1 MWPSSTIAH
10 VSIQTGGHR
19 LRFRD
24 HLGSSVKLAQM
35 HTSRLDRAE
44 IIVDLDAIADNVAVL
59 KARAQRPLMAVV
71 KADGY
76 GHGLVPSALAA
87 VRGGADMLGVTVI
100 EEALALR
107 EAGIGEPVLAWL
119 TGSGEDLTAA
129 LIRDVSLSA
138 SSIWMLEEIAAAG
151 QACGHVAQVHLKVDT
166 GLSRGGAHM
175 SDWPDL
181 VAAAAAAQDVG
192 QVRVAGIWTHFAYAD
207 TPGHPTIGVQLAGFD
222 EAVETA
228 ARDGL
233 GDVPKHVANSAA
245 TLTLPDAYY
254 DMVRPGIA
262 VYGLDPMGGDPA
274 AYGLRPAM
282 TVQAAVTLVKRVPQG
297 SGVSYGHEYTTS
309 RPSTL
314 ALIPVGYADGIP
326 RNATNVG
333 PLWLGGARRTIAG
346 RVCMDQ
352 FVVDMGDDPVQAGET
367 AVLWGPGTAGEPTAQ
382 DWATALGTIH
392 YELVSRVGGRM
403 VRRYLSSVPDEL
415 PGTVRR
421 S

>member
-1 MWPSSTIAH
+1 
-10 VSIQTGGHR
+10 
-19 LRFRD
+19 
-24 HLGSSVKLAQM
+24 
-35 HTSRLDRAE
+35 
-44 IIVDLDAIADNVAVL
+44 
-59 KARAQRPLMAVV
+59 
-71 KADGY
+71 
-76 GHGLVPSALAA
+76 
-87 VRGGADMLGVTVI
+87 
-100 EEALALR
+100 
-107 EAGIGEPVLAWL
+107 
-119 TGSGEDLTAA
+119 
-129 LIRDVSLSA
+129 
-138 SSIWMLEEIAAAG
+138 
-151 QACGHVAQVHLKVDT
+151 
-166 GLSRGGAHM
+166 
-175 SDWPDL
+175 
-181 VAAAAAAQDVG
+181 
-192 QVRVAGIWTHFAYAD
+192 
-207 TPGHPTIGVQLAGFD
+207 
-222 EAVETA
+222 
-228 ARDGL
+228 
-233 GDVPKHVANSAA
+233 
-245 TLTLPDAYY
+245 
-254 DMVRPGIA
+254 MVRPGIA

>member
-1 MWPSSTIAH
+1 MPDT
-10 VSIQTGGHR
+10 R
-19 LRFRD
+19 
-24 HLGSSVKLAQM
+24 
-35 HTSRLDRAE
+35 RAE
-44 IIVDLDAIADNVAVL
+44 IVIDLDAIADNVTAL
-59 KARAQRPLMAVV
+59 KARAKRPLMAIV

-76 GHGLVPSALAA
+76 GHGLIPSALAA

-107 EAGIGEPVLAWL
+107 RAGIAVPILAWL
-119 TGSGEDLTAA
+119 TGTGENLTEA
-129 LIRDVSLSA
+129 LTQEVSLSA
-138 SSIWMLEEIAAAG
+138 ASTWMLDEIADASR
-151 QACGHVAQVHLKVDT
+151 ACGQVAQVHLKVDT
-166 GLSRGGAHM
+166 GLSRGGAHL
-175 SDWPDL
+175 SEWPDL
-181 VAAAAAAQDVG
+181 IAAATAAQDVG
-192 QVRVAGIWTHFAYAD
+192 HLRVTGIWTHFAYAD
-207 TPGHPTIGVQLAGFD
+207 SPGHPTIAAQLTDFD
-222 EAVETA
+222 AAVRIA

-233 GDVPKHVANSAA
+233 GEVPKHVANSAA

-282 TVQAAVTLVKRVPQG
+282 TVQAAVTLVKRVPAG
-297 SGVSYGHEYTTS
+297 SGVSYGHEYTTA

-333 PLWLGGARRTIAG
+333 PVLLAGARRTIAG

-352 FVVDMGDDPVQAGET
+352 FVIDVGDDPVQAGEL

-382 DWATALGTIH
+382 DWATALDTIH

-403 VRRYLSSVPDEL
+403 VRRYLSSVAAEL
-415 PGTVRR
+415 G
-421 S
+421 SAGMKA

>member
-1 MWPSSTIAH
+1 MPDT
-10 VSIQTGGHR
+10 R
-19 LRFRD
+19 
-24 HLGSSVKLAQM
+24 
-35 HTSRLDRAE
+35 RAE
-44 IIVDLDAIADNVAVL
+44 IVVDLDAIADNVTAL
-59 KARAQRPLMAVV
+59 KARARRPLMAIV

-107 EAGIGEPVLAWL
+107 RAGIAVPILAWL
-119 TGSGEDLTAA
+119 TGTGENLTEA
-129 LIRDVSLSA
+129 LTDEVSLSA
-138 SSIWMLEEIAAAG
+138 ASIWMLDEIADAS
-151 QACGHVAQVHLKVDT
+151 QACGRVAQVHLKVDT
-166 GLSRGGAHM
+166 GLSRGGAHL
-175 SDWPDL
+175 SEWPDL

-192 QVRVAGIWTHFAYAD
+192 HLQVAGIWTHFAYAD
-207 TPGHPTIGVQLAGFD
+207 TPGHPTIAAQLTDFD
-222 EAVETA
+222 AAVRIA

-282 TVQAAVTLVKRVPQG
+282 TVQAAVTLVKRVPAG
-297 SGVSYGHEYTTS
+297 SGVSYGHEYTTAQ
-309 RPSTL
+309 PSTL

-333 PLWLGGARRTIAG
+333 PVWLAGARRTIAG

-352 FVVDMGDDPVQAGET
+352 FVIDVGDDPVRAGEV

-382 DWATALGTIH
+382 DWATALDTIH

-403 VRRYLSSVPDEL
+403 VRRYLSSVPAEL
-415 PGTVRR
+415 AAAGMPA
-421 S
+421 

>member
-1 MWPSSTIAH
+1 
-10 VSIQTGGHR
+10 
-19 LRFRD
+19 
-24 HLGSSVKLAQM
+24 M
-35 HTSRLDRAE
+35 HTSGPDRAE
-44 IIVDLDAIADNVAVL
+44 IIIDLDAIADNVATL

-107 EAGIGEPVLAWL
+107 EAGIGVPVLAWL

-207 TPGHPTIGVQLAGFD
+207 TPGHPTIGVQLAGFN

-403 VRRYLSSVPDEL
+403 VRRYLGSVPDEL
-415 PGTVRR
+415 PGAVRR

>member
-1 MWPSSTIAH
+1 
-10 VSIQTGGHR
+10 
-19 LRFRD
+19 
-24 HLGSSVKLAQM
+24 M
-35 HTSRLDRAE
+35 HTSGRAE
-44 IIVDLDAIADNVAVL
+44 ILVDLDAIADNVAAL
-59 KARAQRPLMAVV
+59 KSRAQRPLMAVV

-87 VRGGADMLGVTVI
+87 VRGGADALGVTVI

-107 EAGIGEPVLAWL
+107 RAGIAVPILAWL
-119 TGSGEDLTAA
+119 TGSGEDLTQA
-129 LIRDVSLSA
+129 LTRDVELSA
-138 SSIWMLEEIAAAG
+138 SSIWMLEEIADAG
-151 QACGHVAQVHLKVDT
+151 QACGQVAQVHLKVDS

-181 VAAAAAAQDVG
+181 VAAAAAAQAVG
-192 QVRVAGIWTHFAYAD
+192 HLRVAGIWTHFAYAD
-207 TPGHPTIGVQLAGFD
+207 SPGHATIAAQLAVFD
-222 EAVETA
+222 EAVQIA
-228 ARDGL
+228 GRDGL
-233 GDVPKHVANSAA
+233 GGVPRHVANSAA

-274 AYGLRPAM
+274 AHGLRPAM
-282 TVQAAVTLVKRVPQG
+282 TVQAAVTLVKRVPAG
-297 SGVSYGHEYTTS
+297 SGVSYGHEYTTPK
-309 RPSTL
+309 PSTL

-333 PLWLGGARRTIAG
+333 PVWLAGARRTIAG

-352 FVVDMGDDPVQAGET
+352 FVVDVGDDPVQAGET

-382 DWATALGTIH
+382 DWATALDTIH

-403 VRRYLSSVPDEL
+403 VRRYVGSVPAEFPDVG
-415 PGTVRR
+415 GTA
-421 S
+421 

>member
-1 MWPSSTIAH
+1 MPDT
-10 VSIQTGGHR
+10 R
-19 LRFRD
+19 
-24 HLGSSVKLAQM
+24 
-35 HTSRLDRAE
+35 RAE
-44 IIVDLDAIADNVAVL
+44 IVVDLDAIADNVTAL
-59 KARAQRPLMAVV
+59 KARARRPLMAIV

-107 EAGIGEPVLAWL
+107 RAGIAVPILAWL
-119 TGSGEDLTAA
+119 TGTGENLTEA
-129 LIRDVSLSA
+129 LTDEVSLSA
-138 SSIWMLEEIAAAG
+138 ASIWMLDEIADAS
-151 QACGHVAQVHLKVDT
+151 QACGRVAQVHLKVDT
-166 GLSRGGAHM
+166 GLSRGGAHL
-175 SDWPDL
+175 SEWPDL

-192 QVRVAGIWTHFAYAD
+192 HLQVAGIWTHFAYAD
-207 TPGHPTIGVQLAGFD
+207 TPGHPTIAAQLTDFD
-222 EAVETA
+222 AAVRIA

-233 GDVPKHVANSAA
+233 GAVLKHVANSAA

-282 TVQAAVTLVKRVPQG
+282 TVQAAVTLVKRVPAG
-297 SGVSYGHEYTTS
+297 SGVSYGHEYTTAQ
-309 RPSTL
+309 PSTL

-333 PLWLGGARRTIAG
+333 PVWLAGARRTIAG

-352 FVVDMGDDPVQAGET
+352 FVIDVGDDPVRAGEV
-367 AVLWGPGTAGEPTAQ
+367 AVLWGPGSAGEPTAQ
-382 DWATALGTIH
+382 DWATALDTIH

-403 VRRYLSSVPDEL
+403 VRRYLSSVPAEL
-415 PGTVRR
+415 AAAGMPA
-421 S
+421 

>member
-1 MWPSSTIAH
+1 
-10 VSIQTGGHR
+10 
-19 LRFRD
+19 
-24 HLGSSVKLAQM
+24 
-35 HTSRLDRAE
+35 
-44 IIVDLDAIADNVAVL
+44 
-59 KARAQRPLMAVV
+59 MAVV

-76 GHGLVPSALAA
+76 GHGLVASALAA

-100 EEALALR
+100 EEALDLR
-107 EAGIGEPVLAWL
+107 RAGVTVPILAWL
-119 TGSGEDLTAA
+119 TGSGENLVDALTH
-129 LIRDVSLSA
+129 DVSLSA
-138 SSIWMLEEIAAAG
+138 ASIWMLDEIADAS
-151 QACGHVAQVHLKVDT
+151 QACGLVAHVHLKVDT
-166 GLSRGGAHM
+166 GLSRGGAHL

-181 VAAAAAAQDVG
+181 VSAAAAAQDVG
-192 QVRVAGIWTHFAYAD
+192 HLKVAGIWTHFAYAD
-207 TPGHPTIGVQLAGFD
+207 TPGHPTITAQLADFD
-222 EAVETA
+222 DAVRSA

-233 GDVPKHVANSAA
+233 GDVPRHVANSAA
-245 TLTLPDAYY
+245 TLTLPEAYY

-282 TVQAAVTLVKRVPQG
+282 TVQAAVTLVKRVPAG
-297 SGVSYGHEYTTS
+297 AGVSYGHEYTTAA
-309 RPSTL
+309 PTTL

-333 PLWLGGARRTIAG
+333 PLWLAGARRRIAG

-352 FVVDMGDDPVQAGET
+352 FVVDMGDDPVQAGER

-403 VRRYLSSVPDEL
+403 VRQYLSSVPEEL
-415 PGTVRR
+415 ALV
-421 S
+421 SSYS

>member
-1 MWPSSTIAH
+1 MPSNFGPSA
-10 VSIQTGGHR
+10 
-19 LRFRD
+19 
-24 HLGSSVKLAQM
+24 KLAGM
-35 HTSRLDRAE
+35 HTSGRAE
-44 IIVDLDAIADNVAVL
+44 IVVDLDAIADNVATL
-59 KARAQRPLMAVV
+59 KAKARRPLMAVV

-76 GHGLVPSALAA
+76 GHGLVPSAVAA

-107 EAGIGEPVLAWL
+107 DAGIGVPILAWL
-119 TGSGEDLTAA
+119 TGTGEDLTQA
-129 LIRDVSLSA
+129 LTRDVSLSA
-138 SSIWMLEEIAAAG
+138 SSIWMLEEITDAA
-151 QACGHVAQVHLKVDT
+151 QACGCVAQVHLKLDS
-166 GLSRGGAHM
+166 GLSRGGAHA

-181 VAAAAAAQDVG
+181 VAAAAAAQGVG
-192 QVRVAGIWTHFAYAD
+192 HLSVAGLWTHLAYAD
-207 TPGHPTIGVQLAGFD
+207 MPGHPTIAAQLAVFD

-233 GDVPKHVANSAA
+233 GEVPRHVANSAA
-245 TLTLPDAYY
+245 TLTLPGAYY

-282 TVQAAVTLVKRVPQG
+282 TVQAAVTLVKRVPAG
-297 SGVSYGHEYTTS
+297 SGVSYGHEYTTQF
-309 RPSTL
+309 PSTL
-314 ALIPVGYADGIP
+314 ALIPLGYADGIP

-333 PLWLGGARRTIAG
+333 PLWVAGARRTIAG

-352 FVVDMGDDPVQAGET
+352 FVVDMGDDPVQPGEI

-382 DWATALGTIH
+382 DWATALDTIH
-392 YELVSRVGGRM
+392 YELVSRVGGRL
-403 VRRYLSSVPDEL
+403 VRRYLSSVPEEL
-415 PGTVRR
+415 RNPAGR

>member
-1 MWPSSTIAH
+1 MP
-10 VSIQTGGHR
+10 
-19 LRFRD
+19 D
-24 HLGSSVKLAQM
+24 
-35 HTSRLDRAE
+35 TSRAE
-44 IIVDLDAIADNVAVL
+44 IVVDLDAIADNVSVL
-59 KARAQRPLMAVV
+59 KARAQRPLMAIV

-76 GHGLVPSALAA
+76 GHGLIPSALAA

-107 EAGIGEPVLAWL
+107 RAGIAVPILAWL
-119 TGSGEDLTAA
+119 TGTGENLTEA
-129 LIRDVSLSA
+129 LTQDVSLSA
-138 SSIWMLEEIAAAG
+138 ASIWMLDEIAVASR
-151 QACGHVAQVHLKVDT
+151 ACGQVAQVHLKVDT
-166 GLSRGGAHM
+166 GLSRGGAHL
-175 SDWPDL
+175 SEWPDL
-181 VAAAAAAQDVG
+181 VAAATAARDVG
-192 QVRVAGIWTHFAYAD
+192 DLRVTGIWTHFAYAD
-207 TPGHPTIGVQLAGFD
+207 TPGHPTIAAQLADFD
-222 EAVETA
+222 GAVQIA

-262 VYGLDPMGGDPA
+262 VYGLDPMGGDPS
-274 AYGLRPAM
+274 AYGLKPAM
-282 TVQAAVTLVKRVPQG
+282 TVQAAVTLVKRVPAG
-297 SGVSYGHEYTTS
+297 SGVSYGHEYTTA

-333 PLWLGGARRTIAG
+333 PVWLAGARRTIAG

-352 FVVDMGDDPVQAGET
+352 FVVDVGDDPVQAGEV

-382 DWATALGTIH
+382 DWATALDTIH

-403 VRRYLSSVPDEL
+403 VRRYLSSVPAEL
-415 PGTVRR
+415 ASAGMKA
-421 S
+421 

>member
-1 MWPSSTIAH
+1 MN
-10 VSIQTGGHR
+10 
-19 LRFRD
+19 
-24 HLGSSVKLAQM
+24 
-35 HTSRLDRAE
+35 TSRLDRAE
-44 IIVDLDAIADNVAVL
+44 IIIDLDAIADNVATL
-59 KARAQRPLMAVV
+59 KAKARRPLMAVV

-76 GHGLVPSALAA
+76 GHGLVPSAVAA

-107 EAGIGEPVLAWL
+107 EAGIGVPILAWL
-119 TGSGEDLTAA
+119 TGTGEDLTQA
-129 LIRDVSLSA
+129 LTRDVSLSA
-138 SSIWMLEEIAAAG
+138 SSIWMLEEIADAA
-151 QACGHVAQVHLKVDT
+151 QACGCVAQVHLKLDS
-166 GLSRGGAHM
+166 GLSRGGAHA

-181 VAAAAAAQDVG
+181 VAAAAAAQGVG
-192 QVRVAGIWTHFAYAD
+192 HLSVAGLWTHLAYAD
-207 TPGHPTIGVQLAGFD
+207 MPGHPTIAAQLAVFD

-233 GDVPKHVANSAA
+233 GEVPRHVANSAA
-245 TLTLPDAYY
+245 TLTLPGAYY

-282 TVQAAVTLVKRVPQG
+282 TVQAAVTLVKRVPAG
-297 SGVSYGHEYTTS
+297 SGVSYGHEYTTQF
-309 RPSTL
+309 PSTL
-314 ALIPVGYADGIP
+314 ALIPLGYADGIP

-333 PLWLGGARRTIAG
+333 PLWVAGARRTIAG

-352 FVVDMGDDPVQAGET
+352 FVVDMGDDPVQPGEI

-382 DWATALGTIH
+382 DWATALDTIH
-392 YELVSRVGGRM
+392 YELVSRVGGRL
-403 VRRYLSSVPDEL
+403 VRRYLSSVPEEL
-415 PGTVRR
+415 RNPAGR

>member
-1 MWPSSTIAH
+1 
-10 VSIQTGGHR
+10 
-19 LRFRD
+19 
-24 HLGSSVKLAQM
+24 M
-35 HTSRLDRAE
+35 HTSRRAE
-44 IIVDLDAIADNVAVL
+44 IVVDLDAIADNVAAL

-100 EEALALR
+100 EEALDLR
-107 EAGIGEPVLAWL
+107 EAGVSVPILAWL
-119 TGSGEDLTAA
+119 TGSGENLTEA
-129 LIRDVSLSA
+129 LTNDVSLSA
-138 SSIWMLEEIAAAG
+138 ASIWMLDEIADAS
-151 QACGHVAQVHLKVDT
+151 QACGLPAQVHLKVDT

-192 QVRVAGIWTHFAYAD
+192 HLQVAGIWTHFAYAD
-207 TPGHPTIGVQLAGFD
+207 SPGHPTITAQLADFD
-222 EAVETA
+222 DAVTIA

-233 GDVPKHVANSAA
+233 GEVPKHVANSAA
-245 TLTLPDAYY
+245 TLTLPAAYY

-262 VYGLDPMGGDPA
+262 VYGLDPMGGDPT

-282 TVQAAVTLVKRVPQG
+282 TVQAAVTLVKRVPAG
-297 SGVSYGHEYTTS
+297 SGVSYGHEYTTTQ
-309 RPSTL
+309 PSTL

-326 RNATNVG
+326 RNATNIG
-333 PLWLGGARRTIAG
+333 PLWLAGARRRIAG

-367 AVLWGPGTAGEPTAQ
+367 AVLWGPGTSGEPTAQ
-382 DWATALGTIH
+382 DWATALDTIH

-403 VRRYLSSVPDEL
+403 VRRYVSSIPEEL
-415 PGTVRR
+415 AIAGRR
-421 S
+421 